1 MCSNDVR
8 ALLFDLN
15 HIIGR
20 VLAFLFLGERELPT
34 PKKNEFHRVEKSQC
48 VCELCKL

>member
-34 PKKNEFHRVEKSQC
+34 PQKMSFTGLKSHS
-48 VCELCKL
+48 VCELGKL